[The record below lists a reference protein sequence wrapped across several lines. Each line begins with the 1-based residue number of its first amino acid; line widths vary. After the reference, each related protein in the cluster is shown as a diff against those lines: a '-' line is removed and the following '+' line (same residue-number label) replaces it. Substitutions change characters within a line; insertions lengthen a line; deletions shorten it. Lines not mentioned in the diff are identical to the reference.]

1 MSYRGITL
9 APTSYKL
16 YCGVLNSRLTVKLDD
31 LNFIHDEQ
39 NGFRSN
45 RNTIDHLSTITTI
58 IETRKMCKMST
69 FAAFI
74 DFKKAYDTVN
84 RFLLFCKLESIGIS
98 SKMLNALK
106 SLYHKVQSCV
116 KVNGNLTQWFDV
128 QCGFK
133 TRYLK
138 TVALSQL
145 SEALAKGIREVSK
158 QLDDI
163 LQEADTK
170 LQESEK
176 YDERKELFKAAQE
189 LIEEYSSKLQ
199 SYKDSLARKPTVAKP
214 KDKFKKRF

>member
-1 MSYRGITL
+1 MPSDKD
-9 APTSYKL
+9 KL
-16 YCGVLNSRLTVKLDD
+16 KLKLNNKKRMD
-31 LNFIHDEQ
+31 LNRLNLNEPTGDVNMPQSAQQEIRRPKFSEEIQVIPQEGPGNLVKPAINELRTLMEVKH
-39 NGFRSN
+39 NL
-45 RNTIDHLSTITTI
+45 NTIQEGLRLAKGSKILPPY
-58 IETRKMCKMST
+58 MSVDMKFT
-69 FAAFI
+69 P
-74 DFKKAYDTVN
+74 
-84 RFLLFCKLESIGIS
+84 RLMEHP
-98 SKMLNALK
+98 SKEHIK
-106 SLYHKVQSCV
+106 EKVRDIQ
-116 KVNGNLTQWFDV
+116 Q
-128 QCGFK
+128 
-133 TRYLK
+133 YLK

-176 YDERKELFKAAQE
+176 YDERRELFKAAQE